1 MALAYAIRGRGS
13 IGDLAIRVVDITFDN
28 AYAAGGWVLTPAGV
42 GLGASGVILAVIPTG
57 AEAGRTL
64 EWDQI
69 NGKLM
74 VRDASGAANAA
85 SPEITTLTQMDTI
98 VARVV
103 VIGQG
108 SG

>member
-13 IGDLAIRVVDITFDN
+13 IGDLAIRVVDVTLDN
-28 AYAAGGWVLTPAGV
+28 AYPSGGWAVTPAGV
-42 GLGASGVILAVIPTG
+42 GLGTSGVILAVIPTG
-57 AEAGRTL
+57 SEQGRIL
-64 EWDQI
+64 EWDQA
-69 NGKLM
+69 NNKLM
-74 VRDASGAANAA
+74 VRDGSGAANAA
-85 SPEITTLTQMDTI
+85 NPEITTAAQMDTM

>member
-13 IGDLAIRVVDITFDN
+13 IGDLAIRVVDITLDN
-28 AYAAGGWVLTPAGV
+28 AYAGGGWTIAPSGV
-42 GLGASGVILAVIPTG
+42 GLGTSGVILAVIPTG
-57 AEAGRTL
+57 SEQGRLL
-64 EWDQI
+64 EWDQV
-69 NGKLM
+69 NGKLQ

-85 SPEITTLTQMDTI
+85 SPEITTLTQMDTM
-98 VARVV
+98 VARLV